1 MTRPTAAPVIDV
13 RAATPTDWPEIGA
26 LTIEA
31 YSREAPVGPGYL
43 RSMGETAERAADPG
57 VELLVATDPEGTIV
71 GSVTATRAGSAWAD
85 VVGPGEGGFRML
97 AVRTGARGRGVG
109 EALVR
114 RCLED
119 ARTERLDRVA
129 ILTQPAMVTAARL
142 YARQG
147 FRRLP
152 WRDRVA
158 PDGTELL
165 ALVVDLAP
173 ITVREATPD
182 ELPRAGELTLAGYL
196 ADGLVDPT
204 ASYASHLA
212 DARDRASAATLLVA
226 IDEARTVVGT
236 VTFCRP
242 GSPYAEI
249 SNPGEAEFRMLA
261 VDPAARGTGAGA
273 ALVHACLDRAG
284 GAGPIEPW
292 CCPRWRRCARRP
304 GSTSVWVSRPIRVAT
319 GLLNPVWISSRTDGT
334 CSQPTR
340 AEGQS
345 MTASTSPVWTTSPTA
360 TRTAVTRPPCSVRTG
375 ISIFIDS
382 SRTTV
387 SPGATAS
394 PGATTTSSTA
404 ATISASTTSAT
415 SPLSRP
421 RVSHGSRA
429 RSNHAGAW
437 P

>member
-31 YSREAPVGPGYL
+31 YSREALVGPGYL

-114 RCLED
+114 RCLEG

-284 GAGPIEPW
+284 AAGDRAVVLSTLATMRAAARIYQRLGFTADPGRNWSPEPGVDLLAY
-292 CCPRWRRCARRP
+292 RRD
-304 GSTSVWVSRPIRVAT
+304 V
-319 GLLNPVWISSRTDGT
+319 L
-334 CSQPTR
+334 
-340 AEGQS
+340 
-345 MTASTSPVWTTSPTA
+345 TA
-360 TRTAVTRPPCSVRTG
+360 
-375 ISIFIDS
+375 
-382 SRTTV
+382 
-387 SPGATAS
+387 
-394 PGATTTSSTA
+394 
-404 ATISASTTSAT
+404 
-415 SPLSRP
+415 
-421 RVSHGSRA
+421 
-429 RSNHAGAW
+429 HAG
-437 P
+437 